1 MSANRLGAAG
11 KNGYKIDFASNTIY
25 LNYKFSQ
32 AAGVIGSDEY
42 HLYCK
47 ITEAFPN
54 MKIVIRS
61 GRNAKTSHI
70 NKRRTYANMEKYIS
84 CFENRE
90 ELMHQFELAKAKSAI
105 FKSPYAYVN
114 DWFDMQF
121 PDYKDVG
128 SVGNKTVKLVS
139 LPSCEKH
146 KLKDDAA
153 ASF

>member
-1 MSANRLGAAG
+1 
-11 KNGYKIDFASNTIY
+11 
-25 LNYKFSQ
+25 
-32 AAGVIGSDEY
+32 
-42 HLYCK
+42 
-47 ITEAFPN
+47 
-54 MKIVIRS
+54 
-61 GRNAKTSHI
+61 
-70 NKRRTYANMEKYIS
+70 
-84 CFENRE
+84 
-90 ELMHQFELAKAKSAI
+90 MHQFELAKAKSAI
-105 FKSPYAYVN
+105 FKGPYAYVN

>member
-42 HLYCK
+42 ELYRK

-61 GRNAKTSHI
+61 GRNAKTSHV

-84 CFENRE
+84 CFENKE
-90 ELMHQFELAKAKSAI
+90 ELMAQFKLAKSASAI

-114 DWFDMQF
+114 YWFDMQF
-121 PDYKDVG
+121 PDYKEVYPV
-128 SVGNKTVKLVS
+128 SNQVVKLVA
-139 LPSCEKH
+139 LPNHDKYSI
-146 KLKDDAA
+146 KDSAA

>member
-1 MSANRLGAAG
+1 MRKNLGIAG
-11 KNGYKIDFASNTIY
+11 KNGYKIDVASNTIY

-32 AAGVIGSDEY
+32 AISDIGSAEY
-42 HLYCK
+42 KLYRK
-47 ITEAFPN
+47 ITKAFPN
-54 MKIVIRS
+54 MEIVVRS
-61 GRNAKTSHI
+61 GRNAKTSHV

-139 LPSCEKH
+139 LPNCEKY
-146 KLKDDAA
+146 KLKDEAA